1 MPSEVEICNA
11 ALIKMGDENTI
22 SAIGEDGREGETCE
36 LMYPQ
41 VRDLLLASH
50 PWNFAIGRSTLS
62 KNATSPAF
70 EFDNQFLLPGDYL
83 RGLMLYDSDEPWKV
97 EGDQLL
103 TNAST
108 VKLIYIKKVTDTGI
122 FPPLFVEA
130 LATRLAA
137 EMAEVITGSSSRS
150 AKLFKE
156 FESKFREAKRRD
168 GQEGT
173 PDSLQ
178 ANAFT
183 KTTKSTHQFWR

>member
-41 VRDLLLASH
+41 VRDLLLAGH

-62 KNATSPAF
+62 KNATAPDF

-83 RGLMLYDSDEPWKV
+83 RALYMYDSDEPWKV

-103 TNAST
+103 TDAAT
-108 VKLIYIKKVTDTGI
+108 VQLVYIKKVTDTGL

-130 LATRLAA
+130 LSTRLAA
-137 EMAEVITGSSSRS
+137 EMAEVITGSSARS
-150 AKLFKE
+150 AKLFEEADFKH
-156 FESKFREAKRRD
+156 REAKRRD

-173 PDSLQ
+173 PDSIQ
-178 ANAFT
+178 ADAFTSHT
-183 KTTKSTHQFWR
+183 KTTNQFWR